1 MEEIQIGEF
10 TLTTLLDGV
19 FPCGPDLIPA
29 AGSKDGEKLF
39 VDAGLPRIGPSPEPI
54 NAFALTRGDRLWLID
69 AGCGRQLG
77 PDFGKV
83 PAALKSLGYEPEQV
97 EAVILTHLHEDHIGG
112 LITEEGAAAF
122 PGARLIVGSEE
133 LEFWTDPASPAKNPG
148 EAQAKFDLA
157 KAALKAYE
165 GVIEAHPAGSEID
178 DGVRLVGLFGHSPG
192 HCGVSIAQGSKKL
205 LMWTDV
211 AHSTLL
217 QLAYPHWSIGFDFD
231 QAQAVATR
239 ETLLA
244 ELAGTDVL
252 VAGSHVRG
260 IGTISRLGDGYQLHR
275 IEETGGSAT
284 LAKTALSA

>member
-1 MEEIQIGEF
+1 MEEIKIGEF

-29 AGSKDGEKLF
+29 AKSKDGEKLF
-39 VDAGLPRIGPSPEPI
+39 VDAGLPQIGPSPEPI
-54 NAFALTRGDRLWLID
+54 NAFALRRGDRLWLID
-69 AGCGRQLG
+69 AGCGHQLG

-112 LITEEGAAAF
+112 LVTEDGAAAF
-122 PGARLIVGSEE
+122 PKARLFVPTEE
-133 LEFWTDPASPAKNPG
+133 LDFWLDPTSPAKNPG
-148 EAQAKFDLA
+148 EAQQKFDLA
-157 KAALKAYE
+157 KAVLAPYE
-165 GVIEAHPAGSEID
+165 GAIEAVPADSEIEE
-178 DGVRLVGLFGHSPG
+178 GVRLVGLFGHSPG
-192 HCGVSIAQGSKKL
+192 HCGVSIEQDGKKL
-205 LMWTDV
+205 LMWTDI

-231 QAQAVATR
+231 QPQAVATR
-239 ETLLA
+239 EALLA

-260 IGTISRLGDGYQLHR
+260 MGTISRSGDGYRLEPS
-275 IEETGGSAT
+275 EEVSSAT
-284 LAKTALSA
+284 VKATKAA